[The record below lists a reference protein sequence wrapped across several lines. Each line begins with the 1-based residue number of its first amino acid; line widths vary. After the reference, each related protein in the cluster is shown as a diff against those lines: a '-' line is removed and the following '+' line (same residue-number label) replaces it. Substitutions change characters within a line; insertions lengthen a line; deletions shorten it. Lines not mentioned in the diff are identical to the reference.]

1 MNKQFKPAL
10 GLKNGHLQT
19 IYATFFRKLSAIHF
33 EREKFILSDGDF
45 VECFWHKIQNHQ
57 DNTPIVTL
65 FHGLAGSYKSP
76 YIQGTMQ
83 ELQNAGFSSVLMHFR
98 GCGDEENAKARSYH
112 SGDTQD
118 AFEFIQSVKK
128 RYPKAK
134 LFAVGYSLGANMLLK
149 LLGEKKEQCILNAAV
164 GVSPPLRLD
173 ICATHMNSGF
183 AKIYQAHLLKDL
195 NAALLK
201 KYKKFDMQKLLHLK
215 EQEVSTLDT
224 FWKFD
229 DAYTAPVHGFGSAK
243 EYYEKSSAR
252 QYLKQIH
259 IPTLII
265 HAKDDPFMTPEVLP
279 NAVELSESIS
289 LEVSEHGGHVG
300 FISGSFL
307 KPQYWM
313 EKRVVEFFKKFN

>member
-1 MNKQFKPAL
+1 MNKFTPAF
-10 GLKNGHLQT
+10 GLKNRHLQT
-19 IYATFFRKLSAIHF
+19 VYTTYFRKLPDL
-33 EREKFILSDGDF
+33 EYEKEKFTLSDGDF
-45 VECFWHKIQNHQ
+45 VECFWHKLKDHKE
-57 DNTPIVTL
+57 DTPIAIL

-83 ELQNAGFSSVLMHFR
+83 ELENAGISSVLMHFR
-98 GCGDEENAKARSYH
+98 GCGDENNLKARSYH

-118 AFEFIQSVKK
+118 ASEFIQSVKK
-128 RYPKAK
+128 RFPQAK
-134 LFAVGYSLGANMLLK
+134 LCAIGYSLGANMLLK
-149 LLGEKKEQCILNAAV
+149 LLGEKEEKCLLNAAV

-183 AKIYQAHLLKDL
+183 AKVYQAHLLKDL

-201 KYKKFDMQKLLHLK
+201 KYDQHDMQKLLHLK
-215 EQEVSTLDT
+215 KEEVKNLDT

-229 DAYTAPVHGFGSAK
+229 DAYTAPIHGFSSAK

-252 QYLKQIH
+252 QYLKSIK

-279 NAVELSESIS
+279 NAAELSSS
-289 LEVSEHGGHVG
+289 VTLEVSEHGGHVG
-300 FISGSFL
+300 FISGSIF
-307 KPQYWM
+307 KPVYWM
-313 EKRVVEFFKKFN
+313 EKRVVEFLKGFC